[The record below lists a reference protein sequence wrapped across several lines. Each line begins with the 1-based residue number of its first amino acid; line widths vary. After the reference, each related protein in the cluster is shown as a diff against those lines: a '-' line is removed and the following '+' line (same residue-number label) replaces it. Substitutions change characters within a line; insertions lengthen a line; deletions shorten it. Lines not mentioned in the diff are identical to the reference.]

1 MHCFPHVLQTGQTM
15 GQIESSG
22 LVDAIQKMLTE
33 LFFDFLKRI
42 LLLILQISTKNWPVT
57 FTFSGVLFTILS
69 F

>member
-1 MHCFPHVLQTGQTM
+1 MLGTFPHVLQTGQTM
-15 GQIESSG
+15 GQIESPG
-22 LVDAIQKMLTE
+22 LVDANQKMLE

-42 LLLILQISTKNWPVT
+42 LLLILQISTKDWPVT

>member
-1 MHCFPHVLQTGQTM
+1 M

-42 LLLILQISTKNWPVT
+42 LLLILQTSTKDWPVT

>member
-15 GQIESSG
+15 GQIESPG
-22 LVDAIQKMLTE
+22 LVDANQKMLE

-42 LLLILQISTKNWPVT
+42 LLLILHISTKNWPVT
-57 FTFSGVLFTILS
+57 LTFSGVLNTILS